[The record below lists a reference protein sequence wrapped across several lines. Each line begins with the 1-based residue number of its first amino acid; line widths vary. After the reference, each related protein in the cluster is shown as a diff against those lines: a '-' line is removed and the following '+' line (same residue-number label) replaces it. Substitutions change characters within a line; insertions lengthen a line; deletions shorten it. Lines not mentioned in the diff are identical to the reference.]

1 MAHLKKLK
9 NKLFFKLGHFCLF
22 EAVDCTFWNRPIC
35 GFKRQTYGVG
45 IDHSTNWVTTTVHL
59 RQFLVC
65 CRSRWSCDERSDVIP
80 IVSALKG
87 NLVVSSIKPQKW
99 NKPENTHLR
108 RKGNWYL
115 FDWIVFDQTRK
126 CVRPLNQNNSDW
138 RAAVHWYFL
147 LRWWGVWAT
156 AWEVSMYCWPPVWLV
171 WIWPNKWIC
180 FSINT
185 STSKAVESK
194 QKQEVRCGYRDTSLC
209 KVSKYSVNKLLII
222 HGRARSRTR
231 DHCTGVLASSV
242 HWGWLSTTTLAE
254 R

>member
-99 NKPENTHLR
+99 NKPENTHFLNWFVNR
-108 RKGNWYL
+108 LVLFSFRPRVSHTEVRKSKKPSSGYYTL
-115 FDWIVFDQTRK
+115 CVFSTAR
-126 CVRPLNQNNSDW
+126 VFASIFFW
-138 RAAVHWYFL
+138 GG
-147 LRWWGVWAT
+147 GVWAFMFT
-156 AWEVSMYCWPPVWLV
+156 
-171 WIWPNKWIC
+171 C
-180 FSINT
+180 FF
-185 STSKAVESK
+185 
-194 QKQEVRCGYRDTSLC
+194 
-209 KVSKYSVNKLLII
+209 
-222 HGRARSRTR
+222 
-231 DHCTGVLASSV
+231 SS
-242 HWGWLSTTTLAE
+242 
-254 R
+254 